1 MIYNISH
8 ERRFFLLIVNQ
19 YSEEGS
25 ALEKHAAL
33 SYSRTTGIW
42 LVLTGAI
49 LWGVSGT
56 VAQYLFQDR
65 HFNTEWLTSVRLLL
79 SGALLLGIAY
89 RKEKGRIWAV
99 WKNRQ
104 DIVPLLLFG
113 IFGMLGVQYTY
124 FAAIEYG
131 NAATA
136 TVLQYLG
143 PAIITCF
150 LAIRAKRMP
159 SGKELLAVLLAAAG
173 TFILVTHGNA
183 GSLSISGLAVF
194 WGISS
199 AFALAFYTLQP
210 HRLLKKWGS
219 AIIVGWGMLIG
230 GAALS
235 LVRPPWKFEGQWSL
249 SAYAA
254 IVFII
259 IFGTLIAFYCYLES
273 LKYLS
278 ASETSLLACAEPL
291 SAAFLAVIWLHV
303 PFGISEWL
311 GTLLILATIALLSI
325 KKK

>member
-1 MIYNISH
+1 M
-8 ERRFFLLIVNQ
+8 
-19 YSEEGS
+19 
-25 ALEKHAAL
+25 
-33 SYSRTTGIW
+33 
-42 LVLTGAI
+42 LTGAI

-99 WKNRQ
+99 WKDRR
-104 DIVPLLLFG
+104 DKVPLLLFG

-159 SGKELLAVLLAAAG
+159 SAKELLAVLLAAAG

-278 ASETSLLACAEPL
+278 ASETSLFACAEPL

-303 PFGISEWL
+303 PFGLSEWL

>member
-1 MIYNISH
+1 M
-8 ERRFFLLIVNQ
+8 
-19 YSEEGS
+19 
-25 ALEKHAAL
+25 EKHAAL

-65 HFNTEWLTSVRLLL
+65 HFNTEWLTSVRLLI

-99 WKNRQ
+99 WKDRQ

-159 SGKELLAVLLAAAG
+159 SAKELLAVLLAAAG

-273 LKYLS
+273 LKYLN

>member
-1 MIYNISH
+1 M
-8 ERRFFLLIVNQ
+8 
-19 YSEEGS
+19 
-25 ALEKHAAL
+25 
-33 SYSRTTGIW
+33 
-42 LVLTGAI
+42 LTGAI

-65 HFNTEWLTSVRLLL
+65 HFNTEWLTSVRLLI

-99 WKNRQ
+99 WKDRQ

-159 SGKELLAVLLAAAG
+159 SAKELLAVLLAAAG

-273 LKYLS
+273 LKYLN